1 MSAVTT
7 VSTHVLD
14 TSLGCPGVNIT
25 VALERIEEH
34 GITRLSSY
42 VTNDDGRVLA
52 LVPDDGALAAGSY
65 RLRFAVANYFAA
77 TGRKSFYK
85 EICINFEVAGR
96 PQHYHIPLLLS
107 PFGYS
112 TYRGS

>member
-1 MSAVTT
+1 MSTVTT
-7 VSTHVLD
+7 ISTHVLD
-14 TSLGCPGVNIT
+14 TSLGSPGANIT

-52 LVPDDGALAAGSY
+52 LVPADAPISAGSY
-65 RLRFAVANYFAA
+65 RLRFAVGGYFAA
-77 TGRKSFYK
+77 TRRKSFYN
-85 EICINFEVAGR
+85 EIAVNFEVDET
-96 PQHYHIPLLLS
+96 PQHYHVPLLLS